1 VNWRRAAVVILA
13 LWAIFEVGRSLAR
26 VDGVIFTGYTQV
38 GEAVLQ
44 GGGGDPYGLPI
55 NTWPPFFLFIAAL
68 LALLARVSL
77 AGALLLWQLGS
88 VAAIWGIVRLLPRLL
103 GDEPARFD
111 STAVLVPVLLTARLL
126 QEHLQHTQVN
136 LYVLLLIL
144 LAFFLF
150 QRRRQ
155 ALGGLSLAA
164 AVSLRAVP
172 ILFVGYLLYKR
183 AWSAAAWTGG
193 FLLVMNLVLP
203 VVAFGPTSAAE
214 RWRSWRAVAA
224 REAADPTPVYSN
236 QSLLAGLKRLLTAEG
251 GARDPVRYAIASWPT
266 ARVQIVFT
274 VLVAAAVLALGFLFW
289 RHPPGVTGI
298 HMAGEVGVLVCLM
311 TLVSPL
317 AWKAHFVTLL
327 VGYWLVWRA
336 AGTAQP
342 PAVAWWGSF
351 ACLTL
356 SASALV
362 GGRLSHILESWNV
375 ITVGALL
382 VLAMTLHAV
391 TQLQPRPPASFA
403 APSRP

>member
-1 VNWRRAAVVILA
+1 MTWRRAVTVLLV
-13 LWAIFEVGRSLAR
+13 LWAVFEIGRSLGR

-44 GGGGDPYGLPI
+44 GGDPYGLTI

-77 AGALLLWQLGS
+77 PGALLLWQLGS
-88 VAAIWGIVRLLPRLL
+88 VAAIWGVTRLVPRLL
-103 GDEPARFD
+103 GEQPARFD
-111 STAVLVPVLLTARLL
+111 STSVLVPVLMTARLL

-136 LYVLLLIL
+136 LYVLLLVV
-144 LAFFLF
+144 LAFVLF
-150 QRRRQ
+150 QRRRN

-172 ILFVGYLLYKR
+172 LLFVVYLLYKR
-183 AWSAAAWTGG
+183 AWAAAAWTGG
-193 FLLVMNLVLP
+193 FLLVLNLVLP
-203 VVAFGPTSAAE
+203 LVAFGPSGAAE

-224 REAADPTPVYSN
+224 RETADPTPVYSN
-236 QSLLAGLKRLLTAEG
+236 QSVLAALKRLLTAEG

-266 ARVQIVFT
+266 ARVQVLFNLL
-274 VLVAAAVLALGFLFW
+274 LVAGAVVLGFLFR
-289 RHPPGVTGI
+289 RHPAGVNGP
-298 HMAGEVGVLVCLM
+298 HVAWEVGALLCAM
-311 TLVSPL
+311 PLVSPL
-317 AWKAHFVTLL
+317 AWKAHFITLL

-336 AGTAQP
+336 AAGSRP
-342 PAVAWWGSF
+342 PALAWWGSF

-356 SASALV
+356 SASALW

-382 VLAMTLHAV
+382 VLVMTLRAV
-391 TQLQPRPPASFA
+391 KQLQPRPPASFA
-403 APSRP
+403 APIPP

>member
-1 VNWRRAAVVILA
+1 MTWRRAVTILLA
-13 LWAIFEVGRSLAR
+13 LWALFEIGRSLAR

-44 GGGGDPYGLPI
+44 SGGGDPYGLTI

-77 AGALLLWQLGS
+77 PGALLLWQLGS
-88 VAAIWGIVRLLPRLL
+88 VAALWGLMRLLPRLN
-103 GDEPARFD
+103 GDDPAPFE
-111 STAVLVPVLLTARLL
+111 SAAVLVPVLMTARLL
-126 QEHLQHTQVN
+126 QEHFQHTQVN
-136 LYVLLLIL
+136 LYMLLLIVG
-144 LAFFLF
+144 AFVLF
-150 QRRRQ
+150 QRRRNV
-155 ALGGLSLAA
+155 LGGLSLAA

-172 ILFVGYLLYKR
+172 LLFVAYLLYKR
-183 AWSAAAWTGG
+183 AWAAAAWTAG
-193 FLLVMNLVLP
+193 FLLVLNLVLP
-203 VVAFGPTSAAE
+203 LIAFGPGGMEE

-224 REAADPTPVYSN
+224 RETADPTPVYSN
-236 QSLLAGLKRLLTAEG
+236 QSLLAALKRLLTTEG

-266 ARVQIVFT
+266 ARVQALFNFL
-274 VLVAAAVLALGFLFW
+274 LVAGAVGLGFLFW
-289 RHPPGVTGI
+289 RRPPGVTGA
-298 HMAGEVGVLVCLM
+298 HVGGEIGVLVCVM

-336 AGTAQP
+336 RPHPTAL
-342 PAVAWWGSF
+342 WWASF

-356 SASALV
+356 SASALW
-362 GGRLSHILESWNV
+362 GGRLSHTLESWNV

-382 VLAMTLHAV
+382 VLAMTLRALK
-391 TQLQPRPPASFA
+391 QLQPRPPASFA